1 MRSAHAFIPAAGLPR
16 GITECNP
23 IAPPPS
29 RSLAKSPPSL
39 PASDP
44 FDPFDRLRDR
54 LNFLLRDRLN
64 FLLRDRLN
72 FLLRD
77 RLNFL
82 LRDRLNFLLRDPLR
96 VFPHCWYDRPPP
108 VRRLADGPLLTQ
120 EGKKL
125 TNKSAPSALR
135 STLYALRFKLYTRS
149 LYSLQKIHSANRYFL
164 KPRTVALF
172 PFFSIFVCNS
182 NN

>member
-1 MRSAHAFIPAAGLPR
+1 MHSYPLQVYQEGSPNVIPLLPR
-16 GITECNP
+16 P
-23 IAPPPS
+23 VAPS
-29 RSLAKSPPSL
+29 QSRLLRSLPPTPST
-39 PASDP
+39 PST
-44 FDPFDRLRDR
+44 PFDRLRDP
-54 LNFLLRDRLN
+54 
-64 FLLRDRLN
+64 
-72 FLLRD
+72 
-77 RLNFL
+77 
-82 LRDRLNFLLRDPLR
+82 LNFLLRDPLR
-96 VFPHCWYDRPPP
+96 VFPHCWYDRPLP
-108 VRRLADGPLLTQ
+108 VRRMADGPLLTQ
-120 EGKKL
+120 EGKQL

>member
-64 FLLRDRLN
+64 FLLRD
-72 FLLRD
+72 
-77 RLNFL
+77 
-82 LRDRLNFLLRDPLR
+82 PLR

-120 EGKKL
+120 EGKQL

-164 KPRTVALF
+164 KPRTVALL
-172 PFFSIFVCNS
+172 SIFFYFCL
-182 NN
+182 

>member
-23 IAPPPS
+23 ILPRPVAPS
-29 RSLAKSPPSL
+29 QSRLLRSLPPTPST
-39 PASDP
+39 
-44 FDPFDRLRDR
+44 PFDRLRDAQ
-54 LNFLLRDRLN
+54 LR
-64 FLLRDRLN
+64 
-72 FLLRD
+72 
-77 RLNFL
+77 

-120 EGKKL
+120 EGKQL
-125 TNKSAPSALR
+125 TNKSAPSALL
-135 STLYALRFKLYTRS
+135 SLYALRFKLYTRS
-149 LYSLQKIHSANRYFL
+149 LYSLQKIHSANRFFL